1 MGALRCGAA
10 PRGRVRGPGRRGCEA
25 SGLGGPGF
33 HHGQRPALVPLWCP
47 GSFCQTLKAQGS
59 VDCCPKSVGSSRLGS
74 LRPPGR
80 APDQPQDSRLVQ
92 LSRISESLSR
102 S

>member
-1 MGALRCGAA
+1 MR
-10 PRGRVRGPGRRGCEA
+10 
-25 SGLGGPGF
+25 F